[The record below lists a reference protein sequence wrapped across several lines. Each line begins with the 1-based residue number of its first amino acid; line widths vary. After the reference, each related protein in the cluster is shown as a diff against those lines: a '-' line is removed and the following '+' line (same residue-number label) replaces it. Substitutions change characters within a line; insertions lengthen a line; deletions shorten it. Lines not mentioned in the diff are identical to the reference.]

1 MAESKRRSADRRK
14 IYDYPVDIIL
24 GEGGTG
30 TVYRAQNPETKEI
43 VAIKVFRANFFRS
56 TMHIRSVAKMAKKA
70 RKLEHPNVVKIFDF
84 IEGKEGV
91 CLVLEYVDGP
101 DLKWYMANRPFNLEE
116 RLVIA
121 AQICNGLF
129 HLHENK
135 MVHHDLKP
143 ANVLFTRRGQ
153 VKLADYSLL
162 GESFFARLIGSVIT
176 EQITPMYVSPEIIEK
191 KKATHLSDMYS
202 MGVVLY
208 VLFTGEVPF
217 KTDTLPQLY
226 HAHVNTTPTPP
237 SVVNPK
243 CPQPLGDII
252 MRLLA
257 KNPKRRIQ
265 TAQQL
270 RIHLSEIGRSRI

>member
-1 MAESKRRSADRRK
+1 MADSQRRSADRRK

-43 VAIKVFRANFFRS
+43 VAIKVFRANFFRNA
-56 TMHIRSVAKMAKKA
+56 MHIRSVAKMAKKA
-70 RKLEHPNVVKIFDF
+70 QKLEHPNVVKIYEF
-84 IEGKEGV
+84 IDGKEFD
-91 CLVLEYVDGP
+91 CLVMEYVDGP
-101 DLKWYMANRPFNLEE
+101 DLKWYLANRPFNLEE

-121 AQICNGLF
+121 AQICNGLS

-162 GESFFARLIGSVIT
+162 GENTLGRLLGSEVS
-176 EQITPMYVSPEIIEK
+176 EQITPMYVAPEIIEK
-191 KKATHLSDMYS
+191 KKATHLSDLYS
-202 MGVVLY
+202 LGVVLY
-208 VLFTGEVPF
+208 LVFSGQLPF
-217 KTDTLPQLY
+217 KSDTLPQLY
-226 HAHVNTTPTPP
+226 HAHLNTTPTPP
-237 SVVNPK
+237 SVINPK

-252 MRLLA
+252 MRLLI
-257 KNPKRRIQ
+257 KDPKKRIQ

-270 RIHLSEIGRSRI
+270 RIKLSEIGRSRI